1 MSFLMA
7 ALAWAMMAL
16 AIQLTIRAPLPGGAV
31 VAVSRT
37 LLAEVWRRG
46 VLPVCGA
53 ILFLGLALL
62 PSILEDSSEES
73 SQLHTL
79 LDYGQVWISSVLLLL
94 SMWIT
99 SGSLSDE
106 IVTGRMRVLVVH
118 RYGKSALLPGKWLG
132 SLWVILVLL
141 VPATAML
148 WILCGQVVESS
159 TDLFGEPA
167 VALVSPDSIEVT
179 PEDVENYVAL
189 QMLEDPAG
197 WGMLERDQANR
208 IARSRLDRW
217 SRSLVQGTPME
228 YHFQYRA
235 GLSEGA
241 VLEIRPSL
249 GRLHRSERARIRLH
263 LAGISREVVL
273 RNSVRS
279 QIEIPDELVGETDV
293 VITMEFLGAV
303 SEGIRISSLNWSGS
317 DAVQLRVREG
327 SLLSSL
333 LRSQLLLWIR
343 CGFVAALGLMVS
355 TFLGLPVATLLMLC
369 FFIAAAGGGFT
380 GAFDE
385 SHGGGHPDPRDQEP
399 SRILID
405 LLASG
410 GEWVVSLLGDWSRHV
425 TGSRVAAGEN
435 VKVSEV
441 YSGLTTIGLIWVGIA
456 LLLGS
461 WMNFRKEHGLGVDR

>member
-1 MSFLMA
+1 MPFLMA
-7 ALAWAMMAL
+7 TLAWAMMAL
-16 AIQLTIRAPLPGGAV
+16 AVQLAIRAPLPGGAV
-31 VAVSRT
+31 VAVFRT
-37 LLAEVWRRG
+37 LLAEIWRRG

-53 ILFLGLALL
+53 SLFLGLALL
-62 PSILEDSSEES
+62 PSILEESSEEAA
-73 SQLHTL
+73 QLQTL

-132 SLWVILVLL
+132 SLWAILTLL

-148 WILCGQVVESS
+148 WILCGQVVASS
-159 TDLFGEPA
+159 TDLFDEPA

-179 PEDVENYVAL
+179 PEDVENYVTL

-197 WGMLERDQANR
+197 WGMLERDKAYR
-208 IARSRLDRW
+208 IARSRLDRL
-217 SRSLVQGTPME
+217 SRSMVQGVPME
-228 YHFQYRA
+228 YHFQYPA

-249 GRLHRSERARIRLH
+249 GRHHRSERARIRLH
-263 LAGISREVVL
+263 LDGSSRDVVL
-273 RNSVRS
+273 RNSIRS
-279 QIEIPDELVGETDV
+279 QIEIPDGFVGKTDV

-303 SEGIRISSLNWSGS
+303 SEGIRIPSLNWSGS
-317 DAVQLRVREG
+317 DALQLRVREG

-385 SHGGGHPDPRDQEP
+385 SHGGSHPDARDHEP

-410 GEWVVSLLGDWSRHV
+410 GEWIVSFLGDWSRHV

-441 YSGLTTIGLIWVGIA
+441 YSGFTTIGLIWAGVA

-461 WMNFRKEHGLGVDR
+461 WMNSRKEHGLGVDR

>member
-1 MSFLMA
+1 M
-7 ALAWAMMAL
+7 
-16 AIQLTIRAPLPGGAV
+16 
-31 VAVSRT
+31 
-37 LLAEVWRRG
+37 
-46 VLPVCGA
+46 
-53 ILFLGLALL
+53 
-62 PSILEDSSEES
+62 
-73 SQLHTL
+73 
-79 LDYGQVWISSVLLLL
+79 
-94 SMWIT
+94 
-99 SGSLSDE
+99 
-106 IVTGRMRVLVVH
+106 
-118 RYGKSALLPGKWLG
+118 
-132 SLWVILVLL
+132 
-141 VPATAML
+141 
-148 WILCGQVVESS
+148 
-159 TDLFGEPA
+159 
-167 VALVSPDSIEVT
+167 
-179 PEDVENYVAL
+179 AL

-197 WGMLERDQANR
+197 WGMLERDEAYR

-217 SRSLVQGTPME
+217 SRSMVQGVPME
-228 YHFQYRA
+228 YHFQYPA
-235 GLSEGA
+235 GLSEGV

-249 GRLHRSERARIRLH
+249 GRHHRSERARIRIH
-263 LAGISREVVL
+263 LDGNSRDVVL
-273 RNSVRS
+273 RNSIRS
-279 QIEIPDELVGETDV
+279 QIEIPDGFVGKTDV

-303 SEGIRISSLNWSGS
+303 SEGIRIPSLNWSGS
-317 DAVQLRVREG
+317 DALQLRVREG

-385 SHGGGHPDPRDQEP
+385 SHGGSHPDARDQEP

-410 GEWVVSLLGDWSRHV
+410 GEWIVSFLGDWSRHV

-441 YSGLTTIGLIWVGIA
+441 YSGFTTIGLIWAGVA

-461 WMNFRKEHGLGVDR
+461 WMNSRKEHGLGGDR